1 MRVLTGL
8 LVGLG
13 IGASL
18 GLAVLWLN
26 TAPDVVH
33 DRGGRSAVASVGPAV
48 PRRSDGGVDRL
59 IRGRERQARQPR
71 RETQLS
77 ARTPERPRPERPH
90 QDEDG
95 VAAIDG
101 AITPQPN
108 RGLTAPIDGT
118 VYTDVGGGAVSS
130 TQATAVVQAGRADIA
145 VTAANPASLRQWND
159 RVNRMIQDGDL
170 RARQIRDDASIR
182 GRTHERLS
190 QYHEGLLVFGGDITR
205 QTDGGLTFSIFGT
218 AYTDI
223 DLDPTPG
230 LSANEAK
237 AIIETLAGAELGP
250 TRIPELVVLPRD
262 EAGGYVL
269 TYHERVMSTTDLTAY
284 FIDAHSGDLVLQR
297 SDLKTQQATLPCT
310 QCEVGEG
317 TGVLGDRKKIS
328 VRSAAGVYLA
338 HDELRPPDLF
348 TFDMQGNLI
357 KTINVLNGV
366 VPLLESDLASD
377 TDNVWTDGANV
388 DAHVYAGWTY
398 DCLFKRFG
406 RRGLDDS
413 DLRIVSLVHPVRQ
426 QDFATASAGV
436 FGLFYLN
443 AFYAGNGVMVYG
455 EGLPPGVIFRGR
467 PWNFFSAALDVVAH
481 ELAHSVTAFSSQLI
495 YQDESG
501 ALNEAFSDIIGTGV
515 EFFFQASGSGLREAD
530 YLIGEDIITPGGIR
544 SMENPGFFGDPDHYS
559 NRFTG
564 PEDNGGVHT
573 NSAIANHAFYLAIE
587 GGTNSTSGLGVAGV
601 GAANR
606 DQIENIFYRAFVSL
620 LPSNAT
626 FSMARA
632 ATIFAAQTLYGTGS
646 EADQAMIEAWTA
658 VGVF

>member
-1 MRVLTGL
+1 MMRVLTGL

-205 QTDGGLTFSIFGT
+205 
-218 AYTDI
+218 
-223 DLDPTPG
+223 
-230 LSANEAK
+230 
-237 AIIETLAGAELGP
+237 
-250 TRIPELVVLPRD
+250 
-262 EAGGYVL
+262 
-269 TYHERVMSTTDLTAY
+269 
-284 FIDAHSGDLVLQR
+284 
-297 SDLKTQQATLPCT
+297 
-310 QCEVGEG
+310 
-317 TGVLGDRKKIS
+317 
-328 VRSAAGVYLA
+328 
-338 HDELRPPDLF
+338 
-348 TFDMQGNLI
+348 
-357 KTINVLNGV
+357 
-366 VPLLESDLASD
+366 
-377 TDNVWTDGANV
+377 
-388 DAHVYAGWTY
+388 
-398 DCLFKRFG
+398 
-406 RRGLDDS
+406 
-413 DLRIVSLVHPVRQ
+413 
-426 QDFATASAGV
+426 
-436 FGLFYLN
+436 
-443 AFYAGNGVMVYG
+443 
-455 EGLPPGVIFRGR
+455 
-467 PWNFFSAALDVVAH
+467 
-481 ELAHSVTAFSSQLI
+481 
-495 YQDESG
+495 
-501 ALNEAFSDIIGTGV
+501 
-515 EFFFQASGSGLREAD
+515 
-530 YLIGEDIITPGGIR
+530 
-544 SMENPGFFGDPDHYS
+544 
-559 NRFTG
+559 
-564 PEDNGGVHT
+564 
-573 NSAIANHAFYLAIE
+573 
-587 GGTNSTSGLGVAGV
+587 
-601 GAANR
+601 
-606 DQIENIFYRAFVSL
+606 
-620 LPSNAT
+620 
-626 FSMARA
+626 
-632 ATIFAAQTLYGTGS
+632 
-646 EADQAMIEAWTA
+646 
-658 VGVF
+658 

>member
-13 IGASL
+13 IGAGL
-18 GLAVLWLN
+18 GLAVLWLT

-33 DRGGRSAVASVGPAV
+33 DRGGRSAVASVDPAG
-48 PRRSDGGVDRL
+48 PRRSDGRVDRL
-59 IRGRERQARQPR
+59 MRDGERQARQPR
-71 RETQLS
+71 RDTQLS
-77 ARTPERPRPERPH
+77 AGTPERPR
-90 QDEDG
+90 QDEGG
-95 VAAIDG
+95 VAAIVG

-108 RGLTAPIDGT
+108 RGLTPPIDGT
-118 VYTDVGGGAVSS
+118 VYTDVGVGAVLSAP
-130 TQATAVVQAGRADIA
+130 ATAVLQDGRARIA
-145 VTAANPASLRQWND
+145 VTAADPAGLRQWND
-159 RVNRMIQDGDL
+159 RVDRMIQGGDL
-170 RARQIRDDASIR
+170 RVRQIREDTLIR

-190 QYHEGLLVFGGDITR
+190 QYHDGLPVFGGDVTR
-205 QTDGGLTFSIFGT
+205 QTDGGLTLSIFGT

-230 LSANEAK
+230 LSADEAK

-262 EAGGYVL
+262 EAGDYVL
-269 TYHERVMSTTDLTAY
+269 TYRERVMSTTGLTVY
-284 FIDAHSGDLVLQR
+284 FIDAHSGNLVLQR
-297 SDLKTQQATLPCT
+297 SDLKTQKVTLPCT

-317 TGVLGDRKKIS
+317 DGVLGDRKKMS
-328 VRSAAGVYLA
+328 VRSAGSVFLA
-338 HDELRPPDLF
+338 DDKLRPPAIL
-348 TFDMQGNLI
+348 TFDMQEDLI
-357 KTINVLNGV
+357 KTINFLNNV
-366 VPLLESDLASD
+366 VSLFDSDLASD

-388 DAHVYAGWTY
+388 DAHVYAGYTY
-398 DCLFKRFG
+398 DYLFKRFG

-426 QDFATASAGV
+426 QDFAAASSLV
-436 FGLFYLN
+436 FGLFYVN

-455 EGLPPGVIFRGR
+455 EGLPPGVIFSGLS
-467 PWNFFSAALDVVAH
+467 WNFFSAALDVVAH
-481 ELAHSVTAFSSQLI
+481 ELAHGVTDFSSQLI

-501 ALNEAFSDIIGTGV
+501 ALNEAFSDIIATGV
-515 EFFFQASGSGLREAD
+515 EFFFQASGSGLRTSD

-544 SMENPGFFGDPDHYS
+544 SMENPGLFGDPDHYS

-573 NSAIANHAFYLAIE
+573 NALIATHAFYLAIE
-587 GGTNSTSGLGVAGV
+587 GGTNGTSGLGVAGV

-606 DQIENIFYRAFVSL
+606 DQIEDIFYRAFVTL

-626 FSMARA
+626 FSIARA
-632 ATIFAAQTLYGTGS
+632 ATIQAAQDLYGAGS
-646 EADQAMIEAWTA
+646 AAEQAVIEAWTA
-658 VGVF
+658 VGVN